1 MFRKKNGAW
10 NFSGTDY
17 FAFWWHYLLYFVPC
31 VQMLVV
37 WMSFAELG
45 MAWMLMTWLV
55 GFPGFSAVPM
65 LMPCQ
70 VRVHLV
76 PRISPLVRRAKKAKA
91 TSASCTRIY
100 CSGSVEERR
109 GAECS
114 KGFGRGPFK
123 LQTPLPATL
132 MCTMSQTDSG
142 SQSKAGHEIYG
153 GNTHGQRAGLCHSK
167 MCPLRPILPL
177 PHAAPC
183 PPLALPLHPSPLLP
197 GAINVSLRRA
207 H

>member
-1 MFRKKNGAW
+1 MPAPPKEALTNLFRKKNGVW

-17 FAFWWHYLLYFVPC
+17 LAFWWHYLLYFVPC

-70 VRVHLV
+70 VRVLLV

-91 TSASCTRIY
+91 TSASCTRMQGEWIN
-100 CSGSVEERR
+100 EFERQSLNR
-109 GAECS
+109 RNPSFLEPQLVKNVLAARDSPCIN
-114 KGFGRGPFK
+114 
-123 LQTPLPATL
+123 PLT
-132 MCTMSQTDSG
+132 
-142 SQSKAGHEIYG
+142 Y
-153 GNTHGQRAGLCHSK
+153 
-167 MCPLRPILPL
+167 
-177 PHAAPC
+177 
-183 PPLALPLHPSPLLP
+183 
-197 GAINVSLRRA
+197 
-207 H
+207 